1 MYGKRIKVFIVI
13 CSLMLLACI
22 FRLAQMQL
30 FPNSSVQVEI
40 EKLKSLHGESQLLQ
54 TIRGKILDRKGRIL
68 AKDVPTFWLN
78 IDYQLS
84 QYWDPNVQDS
94 MRLIAKSKNKPDAL
108 EKTNKKIQD
117 KVEEIK
123 NIMEMCTHF
132 GFQIP
137 EIQEQIEDNNRSI
150 WKSRMHQAWKR
161 NYPKVPFDEA
171 VPDPNRRMLMA
182 YDVDLVEMH
191 DSYSLFELDTNDAVF
206 TAQFEFMDI
215 DGIKIITKG
224 KRYYPYGNIACQTI
238 GWVGPATQTED
249 KDVYEDDPLM
259 RYLSDEVCGREDGV
273 EKVCE
278 PILRGK
284 RGEESS
290 DIDNQLIS
298 RTEPDF
304 GEDVVL
310 TLDIELQKKIE
321 NYMASYKLD
330 PNVGPGVAEVILDV
344 SSGDILVMASI
355 PDYDN
360 NRARYDYPN
369 LVTDSNHPL
378 INRVINEQYPPGSVV
393 KPLILTAGMEEGKV
407 TSEEVISCPA
417 HDAPEGWPNCWIWR
431 QGHKVGH
438 DNMWT
443 NNARNALKGSCNIY
457 FSHVADRL
465 DGDVLQNWLY
475 RFGYG
480 HEILASLSV
489 PGRPDLARDMRQLCG
504 SISSSNIDSLDPN
517 LDELPPIIDR
527 DKKRFGIGQANLR
540 VTPLQ
545 AVNAIAA
552 IARGGIY
559 MNPRLFTETP
569 PGESVQLNISQHTLD
584 TIYDGMSAVV
594 NERDGTANKEFSPS
608 LKSFTQQD
616 VKIFGKTGS
625 TERPDHAWF
634 AGFAQDSTGRKL
646 AFATIVE
653 GGQHGASDAAPLI
666 RESLQYCIESG
677 YIGKSVK

>member
-1 MYGKRIKVFIVI
+1 
-13 CSLMLLACI
+13 MLIACI

-40 EKLKSLHGESQLLQ
+40 EKLKSLHGDSQQLQ
-54 TIRGKILDRKGRIL
+54 TIRGEILDRYDKVL

-94 MRLIAKSKNKPDAL
+94 LRLIAGSKNKPEAL
-108 EKTNKKIQD
+108 EKANKKIQD

-132 GFQIP
+132 GFAVP
-137 EIQEQIEDNNRSI
+137 EIQKQIDDINKVI
-150 WKSRMHQAWKR
+150 WNYRVHIAWKR
-161 NYPKVPFDEA
+161 NYPDVPFEEA
-171 VPDPNRRMLMA
+171 VPDPNRRLLMA
-182 YDVDLVEMH
+182 YDIDLAEMH
-191 DSYSLFELDTNDAVF
+191 DSYSLFELETDDDVF

-215 DGIKIITKG
+215 DGIEIITKG
-224 KRYYPYGNIACQTI
+224 KRIYPYDNIACQTI
-238 GWVGPATQTED
+238 GWVGPATQPED
-249 KDVYEDDPLM
+249 TDVFEDDKLM
-259 RYLSDEVCGREDGV
+259 RYLPDEVCGREDGV

-290 DIDNQLIS
+290 DIDHQLIN
-298 RTEPDF
+298 RTEPQF
-304 GEDVVL
+304 GKPVKL
-310 TLDIELQKKIE
+310 TLDIELQKKIQ
-321 NYMASYKLD
+321 NYMASYKFD
-330 PNVGPGVAEVILDV
+330 PDVGPGAAEVIIDV
-344 SSGDILVMASI
+344 NSGDILVMASI
-355 PDYDN
+355 PDYNN

-378 INRVINEQYPPGSVV
+378 INRVINARYPAGSVV
-393 KPLILTAGMEEGKV
+393 KPLILAAGMETGKV
-407 TSEEVISCPA
+407 TSDEIISCPA
-417 HDAPEGWPNCWIWR
+417 HEPPEGWPRCWIWR
-431 QGHKVGH
+431 QDHTGH

-443 NNARNALKGSCNIY
+443 NNARNALKGSCNVY

-465 DGDVLQNWLY
+465 DSDVLQNWLY

-480 HEILASLSV
+480 HKILASLCV
-489 PGRPDLARDMRQLCG
+489 PDNPELARDMRQLCG
-504 SISSSNIDSLDPN
+504 SISSTNIDNPDPN
-517 LDELPPIIDR
+517 LEQLPPIIDR

-545 AVNAIAA
+545 AANAIAA

-559 MNPRLFTETP
+559 MNPRLFKDLP
-569 PGESVQLNISQHTLD
+569 ESNSVPLNISQHTLD
-584 TIYDGMSAVV
+584 TIYDGMHAVV
-594 NERDGTANKEFSPS
+594 NERDGTAYSQFSPS

-616 VKIFGKTGS
+616 VKIYGKTGS

-634 AGFAQDSTGRKL
+634 AGFAKDSTGRKL
-646 AFATIVE
+646 AFAAIVE
-653 GGQHGASDAAPLI
+653 GGQHGARDAAPFI
-666 RESLQYCIESG
+666 RESIQYCIDEG
-677 YIGKSVK
+677 YIGKTSSR